1 MTTDTNR
8 SLLQRPPAAES
19 LFKAAELVDTAVATA
34 RADAAWAK
42 QARAAIRAATL
53 AVEHRLDDFS
63 GPEGYAEDI
72 AAEEP
77 RLLPELERLE
87 ETIARL
93 LVESWSVK
101 PDEAQPTPDFLS
113 RLLRLATEMRR
124 VASLEFDLVHEAM
137 NKPGGVD

>member
-1 MTTDTNR
+1 MTTDFNR
-8 SLLQRPPAAES
+8 PCSSGFPAVVVQGGGTGRHRSPPPAPT
-19 LFKAAELVDTAVATA
+19 LPGK
-34 RADAAWAK
+34 
-42 QARAAIRAATL
+42 ARAAIRAATL

-72 AAEEP
+72 AADEP
-77 RLLPELERLE
+77 RLLPELEKLE

-101 PDEAQPTPDFLS
+101 PAEAQPTPDFLS
-113 RLLRLATEMRR
+113 RLLRLATHMRH